1 MLSAPRYSTA
11 SANPS
16 GEWAVYTSTNYSF
29 AEGASSTTWKL
40 LNIKSGDISDLPFD
54 SDVSEIVWVGST
66 NTSVLYLNGTNDDV
80 PGGVT
85 LWTTDLAE
93 SPIVGYG
100 ITSDSKSLTTTNTL
114 QNSSC

>member
-1 MLSAPRYSTA
+1 MLSAPRYSVA

-29 AEGASSTTWKL
+29 ETHEAATTWKL
-40 LNIKSGDISDLPFD
+40 LNIKTGDISELPF
-54 SDVSEIVWVGST
+54 SGGDVSEMVWVGST

-93 SPIVGYG
+93 SPIVG
-100 ITSDSKSLTTTNTL
+100 
-114 QNSSC
+114 

>member
-1 MLSAPRYSTA
+1 MLSAPRYSAA
-11 SANPS
+11 SASPS

-40 LNIKSGDISDLPFD
+40 LNINTGDISDLPF
-54 SDVSEIVWVGST
+54 SSEVSEMVWVGST
-66 NTSVLYLNGTNDDV
+66 NTSVLYLNGTNDEV

-100 ITSDSKSLTTTNTL
+100 NT
-114 QNSSC
+114 

>member
-1 MLSAPRYSTA
+1 MLSAPRYSAA

-16 GEWAVYTSTNYSF
+16 GDWAVYTYTNYSF
-29 AEGASSTTWKL
+29 ETAEAATTWKL
-40 LNIKSGDISDLPFD
+40 LNIKTGDIADLPFSD
-54 SDVSEIVWVGST
+54 DVSEIVWVGST

-93 SPIVGYG
+93 SPIVG
-100 ITSDSKSLTTTNTL
+100 
-114 QNSSC
+114 

>member
-29 AEGASSTTWKL
+29 ADHEASTTWKL
-40 LNIKSGDISDLPFD
+40 LNINTGDISDLPFS
-54 SDVSEIVWVGST
+54 SDVSEMVWVGST
-66 NTSVLYLNGTNDDV
+66 NTSVLYINGTNDDV

-100 ITSDSKSLTTTNTL
+100 ST
-114 QNSSC
+114 